1 MYVKQLEEVHR
12 NGIMK
17 YSSFL
22 VLFIISLLALACE
35 KKVET
40 PHLDFKPEQVTYV
53 KYNIK
58 NCISEKSLLIFYN
71 QTLPLNQEVLTY
83 EISSDTS
90 FVQDI
95 TINHPIHINLY
106 DGKGHAI
113 LLAVPNDTLIVNIDY
128 SGNNSL
134 IDYINFQ
141 GLTGAISKYLTFDR
155 YRHKY
160 APKENQSIA
169 NFNSMI
175 DSLYEHELEEI
186 EAVEKKG
193 TLPNWFVDLEK
204 INIKYEA
211 ETVKARQYN
220 QRYAFYKQFFPREP
234 DFPKNIDFSN
244 MKYYWLDNATRTLV
258 SVKPDKYDSL
268 IQPQTITLQISL
280 DVVQDNVD
288 LLKGQLSEDALSYF
302 VASRISMLYSKKKLL
317 RLSSAEFSDRKQEI
331 DDLIN
336 TNKSLMTDTLVYSY
350 LIKER
355 DKAYKAVKD
364 RNLLGDNEKA
374 PSFYLSNPNG
384 EYKRLSDYNGKVMLL
399 NFWNLSCSPCINNI
413 PEYNRLVEKFDEEEF
428 VLINICTDTF
438 FERWKQ
444 LINKQNFLGEQLIC
458 KGNWGEK
465 LRAEYNIYGVPHY
478 TIIGRDGRVIKNK
491 VKDSLEDIITEN
503 L

>member
-1 MYVKQLEEVHR
+1 M
-12 NGIMK
+12 
-17 YSSFL
+17 F
-22 VLFIISLLALACE
+22 
-35 KKVET
+35 
-40 PHLDFKPEQVTYV
+40 
-53 KYNIK
+53 
-58 NCISEKSLLIFYN
+58 FYN
-71 QTLPLNQEVLTY
+71 QTLPLGQERLTY
-83 EISSDTS
+83 EINSDTS
-90 FVQDI
+90 FIQDI
-95 TINHPIHINLY
+95 TINHPTHINLY

-113 LLAVPNDTLIVNIDY
+113 LFAVPNDTLIVNIDY

-134 IDYINFQ
+134 TDDINFQ

-160 APKENQSIA
+160 AAKENQSIA

-186 EAVEKKG
+186 EAVGKKG

-211 ETVKARQYN
+211 ETVKARQYY

-268 IQPQTITLQISL
+268 IQPQTVTLQISL
-280 DVVQDNVD
+280 ESIQDNID
-288 LLKGQLSEDALSYF
+288 LLEGQLSEDALSYI

-317 RLSSAEFSDRKQEI
+317 RLSSAEFSDRKQKI
-331 DDLIN
+331 DDFIHTNESLI
-336 TNKSLMTDTLVYSY
+336 SDTLIYNY
-350 LIKER
+350 LIEER
-355 DKAYKAVKD
+355 DKAYQAVKD

-374 PSFYLSNPNG
+374 SSFYLSNTNG
-384 EYKRLSDYNGKVMLL
+384 EYKRLSDYYGKIIML

-413 PEYNRLVEKFDEEEF
+413 PKYNSLVEKFEEEEF
-428 VLINICTDTF
+428 VLINICTDPF

-444 LINKQNFLGEQLIC
+444 LINNQNFLGEQLIC

-465 LRAEYNIYGVPHY
+465 LSAEYNVYSVPHY
-478 TIIGRDGRVIKNK
+478 TIIGRDGQVIKNK
-491 VKDSLEDIITEN
+491 VKDSIEN
-503 L
+503 LIAESL

>member
-1 MYVKQLEEVHR
+1 M
-12 NGIMK
+12 
-17 YSSFL
+17 
-22 VLFIISLLALACE
+22 LALGCDT
-35 KKVET
+35 KVET
-40 PHLDFKPEQVTYV
+40 PQLDFKPEQVTHV

-58 NCISEKSLLIFYN
+58 NGSTDKNLMIFYS
-71 QTLPLNQEVLTY
+71 QTLPLGQERLTY
-83 EISSDTS
+83 EINSDTS
-90 FVQDI
+90 FVLDI
-95 TINHPIHINLY
+95 TINHPTHINLY

-113 LLAVPNDTLIVNIDY
+113 LFAIPNDTLIVNIDY

-134 IDYINFQ
+134 TDDINFQ

-160 APKENQSIA
+160 AAKENQSIA

-186 EAVEKKG
+186 DVLRKNG

-204 INIKYEA
+204 NNIKYEI

-244 MKYYWLDNATRTLV
+244 MEYYWLDNATRTLV

-268 IQPQTITLQISL
+268 IQPQTLTLQISL
-280 DVVQDNVD
+280 ESVQDNID
-288 LLKGQLSEDALSYF
+288 LLEGQLSEDALSYF
-302 VASRISMLYSKKKLL
+302 VASRISMLYNKKKLL
-317 RLSSAEFSDRKQEI
+317 RLSSAEFSDRKQKI
-331 DDLIN
+331 DDFIK
-336 TNKSLMTDTLVYSY
+336 TNKSLISDTLIYNY
-350 LIKER
+350 LIEDR
-355 DKAYKAVKD
+355 DKAYQAVKD
-364 RNLLGDNEKA
+364 RNLLGINEKA
-374 PSFYLSNPNG
+374 SSFYLSNTNG
-384 EYKRLSDYNGKVMLL
+384 EFKRLSDYYGKVIML

-413 PEYNRLVEKFDEEEF
+413 PKYNRLVEKFEEEEF
-428 VLINICTDTF
+428 VLISICTDPF

-444 LINKQNFLGEQLIC
+444 LINTQNFKGVHLIC

-465 LRAEYNIYGVPHY
+465 LSAEYNVYGVPHY
-478 TIIGRDGRVIKNK
+478 TIIGKDGQVIMNK
-491 VKDSLEDIITEN
+491 VKDSLEDLIADS